1 MSCTGRLAVF
11 CTYLEQTGPSAS
23 ARASAREHN
32 TCTAKRRSAGPTHT
46 ARVQP
51 REQTLDIG
59 VLPLCCGSLVSNQLN
74 RTLLLLRHQQKQGG
88 REGGRK
94 EGREEGR
101 KGEREGGREGERDRW
116 RGRERARESE
126 RDDRCDPLLDAKAL
140 LRVLCELL
148 DGSDIS
154 RCPPRRHQ
162 PLSCS
167 LARARERFHSLS
179 LSLSLS
185 ERERARESER
195 GARARAIESELRR
208 QQLLP
213 ARSRVYAR
221 SKRRQPCGRALGALL
236 CDFACCECRSRC
248 ALFCLAGCTT

>member
-94 EGREEGR
+94 EGR
-101 KGEREGGREGERDRW
+101 KGGKERGREGERE
-116 RGRERARESE
+116 RGIDGEGGRERERAREMIGVTRSSMQ
-126 RDDRCDPLLDAKAL
+126 RLFC
-140 LRVLCELL
+140 
-148 DGSDIS
+148 GSFASFLTAATSADVRQGGIS
-154 RCPPRRHQ
+154 P
-162 PLSCS
+162 S
-167 LARARERFHSLS
+167 LALSRAHESVSILSLS

-185 ERERARESER
+185 ERERERAREER
-195 GARARAIESELRR
+195 ARAR
-208 QQLLP
+208 
-213 ARSRVYAR
+213 
-221 SKRRQPCGRALGALL
+221 
-236 CDFACCECRSRC
+236 
-248 ALFCLAGCTT
+248 